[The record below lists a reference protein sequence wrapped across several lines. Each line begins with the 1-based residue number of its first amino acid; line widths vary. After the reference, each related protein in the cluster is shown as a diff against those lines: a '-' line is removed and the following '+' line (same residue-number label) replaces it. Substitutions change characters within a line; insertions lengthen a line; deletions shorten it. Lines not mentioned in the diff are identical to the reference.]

1 MNKKQMLTGISV
13 VALSLATAGCAPT
26 PENSDSFGTYSQ
38 SDESVKPDTKNEN
51 VAEKKPA
58 ESCKNMEL
66 VQGEAYSG
74 DEKEVWYCNDE
85 GSSNHGS
92 FFMPF
97 VAGYFTSNLL
107 NSKHGINVSDYKPG
121 SSKKIVSSDQYNKS
135 IKTTPKKTNT
145 VTPKK
150 SNSDVKTKTETET
163 KTDTNTTKYESKP
176 KSSTSKS
183 KSSSFRS
190 STRSS
195 GFGSSGFS
203 SGG

>member
-1 MNKKQMLTGISV
+1 MNKKQMMTGISI

-38 SDESVKPDTKNEN
+38 SDEKVKEDAPKES

-85 GSSNHGS
+85 ASPNHGS

-97 VAGYFTSNLL
+97 MAGYFTSNLM
-107 NSKHGINVSDYKPG
+107 NSRHGINVSDYKPG

-135 IKTTPKKTNT
+135 IKTTPKKT
-145 VTPKK
+145 VTPAPKK
-150 SNSDVKTKTETET
+150 KDTGVKAKPKTSTESNTS
-163 KTDTNTTKYESKP
+163 KYDSKP